1 MWLYMVIL
9 YRDVL
14 AESRGIWK
22 IEGVMLKF
30 YSGSIYMVDKKY
42 GKMVITATRMAEL

>member
-1 MWLYMVIL
+1 MVIL

-14 AESRGIWK
+14 AESREIWK

-30 YSGSIYMVDKKY
+30 YSGSERCWKLLKENSMSGVMKH
-42 GKMVITATRMAEL
+42 RE